1 MSPSPSP
8 RRPTDEELRA
18 IARDGTITADV
29 MRWLNEEDDGSVA
42 AELKRL
48 RTMQTDVDA
57 TVRSAPEQNSEDRF
71 LDEFAE
77 AHRAGV
83 FGDKSIVE
91 APEAAG
97 YEIKSEISR
106 GAQGAV
112 FLAVQQATRRRVA
125 LKVLLRGA
133 FASERQLIRFER
145 EVEMVA
151 SLKHPGIV
159 TVYDSGT
166 TPDGRAW
173 LAMEYV
179 DGDTMDTWLDRSAP
193 EDRDQKQRF
202 IAALIARTC
211 DAVVAAHQKGVIH
224 RDLKPDNILVDSEGA
239 PHVLDFGLAKPVD
252 NSEWDSSRVEVT
264 TAGEFMGTFAYA
276 SPEQVSGDP
285 DRIDVRTDVFALGV
299 ILYESLLG
307 TRPFVL
313 EGSIAYVIR
322 TIAESTPTLPRSV
335 DPSLNRDLETI
346 LLHALDR
353 DPDRR
358 YQSPADLARD
368 LHHWLDHE
376 PIEARRDDAWYV
388 ARKFLRRHWI
398 PVGVAA
404 AGVATLAIFGATM
417 FVAWNRATEANQRL
431 MGTVGM
437 VFLVNEAAATENV
450 DRPVAASSVRD
461 MMQRWIEVVGSDLSD
476 YPAIAA
482 AVRLDLAQNLV
493 SGGRFDEAAKAF
505 AAAAEAIDLDPVN
518 PSAIAGKLLH
528 NRGRMYYK
536 RADYASAV
544 SDYDASL
551 AHRQRIEPLS
561 EATAETMHHLAAS
574 LRRLGETEEADALLE
589 KALLRHREL
598 LAEATTDAVRKRRN
612 IALSN
617 ILNGMAVGHVT
628 NRPEQALPLLRE
640 ALAIFEVES
649 SDPTRDWRV
658 AAVSH
663 NIGDCLSRLNRL
675 QVAHLTLLEARR
687 IKEIQG
693 NTVSTANTEAALARL
708 AILLGDPNATKVHL
722 DRARSLRAGHLG
734 PNHPARRDERLI
746 EIELEIL
753 RGNLD
758 QADTLLLQEADSA
771 RPGEST
777 AAVARL
783 RGMFLFAEGKLAE
796 ARDQTVM
803 ALTTFSDITGAQSP
817 QTRKCHMQL
826 SKIAQARGDSESA
839 AQHAQLATPPTEIN
853 GGGGPR

>member
-1 MSPSPSP
+1 
-8 RRPTDEELRA
+8 
-18 IARDGTITADV
+18 
-29 MRWLNEEDDGSVA
+29 MRWLKEEDDGTVA

-48 RTMQTDVDA
+48 RSKQTDVDA
-57 TVRSAPEQNSEDRF
+57 TVRSAPGQNSEDRF

-77 AHRAGV
+77 AHQAGV
-83 FGDKSIVE
+83 FGDTSIVE

-112 FLAVQQATRRRVA
+112 FLAVQKATRRRVA

-179 DGDTMDTWLDRSAP
+179 EGDTMDAWLDRSAP
-193 EDRDQKQRF
+193 KDRDQKQRF
-202 IAALIARTC
+202 IAALVANTC

-224 RDLKPDNILVDSEGA
+224 RDLKPDNVLVDAEGA

-313 EGSIAYVIR
+313 EGSIADVIK

-335 DPSLNRDLETI
+335 DPALDRDLETI
-346 LLHALDR
+346 LLRALDR

-376 PIEARRDDAWYV
+376 AIEARRDDAWYV

-404 AGVATLAIFGATM
+404 AGVTTLIIFGITM

-437 VFLVNEAAATENV
+437 VSKVLGAADTENL
-450 DRPVAASSVRD
+450 DQAVAASSVRD

-493 SGGRFDEAAKAF
+493 SGGRFDEAAATF
-505 AAAAEAIDLDPVN
+505 AAAEKAVDLNPSN
-518 PSAIAGKLLH
+518 PSAIAGRLLH
-528 NRGRMYYK
+528 NRGRMHYK
-536 RADYASAV
+536 RADYAAAV
-544 SDYDASL
+544 SDYEASL
-551 AHRQRIEPLS
+551 AHRYKIEPHS

-574 LRRLGETEEADALLE
+574 LRRLGNTEESDELLDRALT
-589 KALLRHREL
+589 RHREL
-598 LAEATTDAVRKRRN
+598 LAQATDEVERRRRN

-649 SDPTRDWRV
+649 PDPSRDWRI
-658 AAVSH
+658 AALSH
-663 NIGDCLSRLNRL
+663 NIGDCLSRLQRL
-675 QVAHLTLLEARR
+675 QAAHQTLLNARR

-693 NTVSTANTEAALARL
+693 NAVSTANTEAALARL
-708 AILLGDPNATKVHL
+708 AIQMGDTDAAAVHL
-722 DRARSLRAGHLG
+722 DRARTLRADHLG
-734 PNHPARRDERLI
+734 PSHPARRDERLI
-746 EIELEIL
+746 EIELELL
-753 RGNLD
+753 RGNLK
-758 QADTLLLQEADSA
+758 AAETLLLQESEST

-783 RGMFLFAEGKLAE
+783 NGMLLFAKGKLDE
-796 ARDQTVM
+796 ATDQTSI
-803 ALTTFSDITGAQSP
+803 ALTVFSDITGAQSP
-817 QTRKCHMQL
+817 QTRKCHVQL
-826 SKIAQARGDSESA
+826 SKIAHARGDTDSA
-839 AQHAQLATPPTEIN
+839 VMHAQLATPPTEFSV
-853 GGGGPR
+853 GDDRE